1 MTPPASGATK
11 SARRSAP
18 ARSKVGQRSAASR
31 PPRRV
36 SGRAPGV
43 VAAATAVA
51 LPAPARALPKRRPL
65 TPVPSRKPHK
75 QVRGRGVEAP
85 GLALRVSDRFQS
97 ISSSALL
104 DRLIRGRLWI
114 GLLAFALIGIVAMQL
129 LVLELN
135 TGVGRSLRREALLQ
149 RENAQIG
156 IQDSM
161 ASAGERVEP
170 LAAATGMTIAAPGSL
185 HFVQASTADFSRA
198 AAALAAAKASAASA
212 AASSAT
218 SSESSGEPAAEAS
231 TEPAAGTTAEATAE
245 ATTADSTATTPTESE
260 SSGSSSGEATSQE
273 QSVAQTGSQ
282 E

>member
-18 ARSKVGQRSAASR
+18 ARSKAGQRSAASR

-36 SGRAPGV
+36 SGRASGAV
-43 VAAATAVA
+43 SAAAAVA

-65 TPVPSRKPHK
+65 TPVPSRKPRK
-75 QVRGRGVEAP
+75 QVHGRGIEAP

-185 HFVQASTADFSRA
+185 HFVQASTADFTRA

-218 SSESSGEPAAEAS
+218 SSESSGEPAAEA
-231 TEPAAGTTAEATAE
+231 TAEPTTH
-245 ATTADSTATTPTESE
+245 ATTTDSTATTPTESE